1 MKKIFRY
8 LGIILLASFTLSFMI
23 NFFTPKPFK
32 FEDFKTREEAQA
44 YFYEH
49 YPVGSDVNILF
60 GDLKKVRVDYI
71 KERERIPPQQMGNG
85 QKNLKYDKVYV
96 SEYVNNWVSR
106 DPRGIY
112 VLFIFISS
120 DNKILH
126 IALNKWQKFT

>member
-44 YFYEH
+44 YFDEH

-60 GDLKKVRVDYI
+60 DDLKKVRVDYI
-71 KERERIPPQQMGNG
+71 KERERIPPQEMSTKIEGGYN
-85 QKNLKYDKVYV
+85 KVYV
-96 SEYVNNWVSR
+96 SEYSNNWVSR
-106 DPRGIY
+106 DPRGMY

-120 DNKILH
+120 ENKILH
-126 IALNKWQKFT
+126 ITLNKWQKFT

>member
-1 MKKIFRY
+1 MKRILKY
-8 LGIILLASFTLSFMI
+8 LAIILLSSFVISYML

-44 YFYEH
+44 YFDEH

-71 KERERIPPQQMGNG
+71 KERERIPPQEMGKG
-85 QKNLKYDKVYV
+85 KENLEYDKVYV

-106 DPRGIY
+106 DPRGMY
-112 VLFIFISS
+112 VLFIHVL
-120 DNKILH
+120 DNGEIADILV
-126 IALNKWQKFT
+126 NKWAKFT

>member
-8 LGIILLASFTLSFMI
+8 LGITLLASFTLSFMI

-44 YFYEH
+44 YFDEH

-71 KERERIPPQQMGNG
+71 KERERIPPQEMGKG
-85 QKNLKYDKVYV
+85 SEDLKYDKVYV
-96 SEYVNNWVSR
+96 SKYTNNWLSK
-106 DPRGIY
+106 DPMGIY
-112 VLFIFISS
+112 VICMF
-120 DNKILH
+120 ILH
-126 IALNKWQKFT
+126 NKTIAEVTVYKWAKFT